1 VVEGRAVALGY
12 VRAGVRPRPFHRKF
26 LTGDLGRIDGSG
38 RLFLEGRLDQMINVG
53 GRNVFPAEV
62 ERVLGSAPGV
72 REVAILGMPDPL
84 RGEVVAAVVACTG
97 DVTPE
102 DLIAFC
108 RERLAAY
115 RVPRRIEILP
125 VIPRTARGKVDTARL
140 RSLLAAR

>member
-1 VVEGRAVALGY
+1 
-12 VRAGVRPRPFHRKF
+12 
-26 LTGDLGRIDGSG
+26 
-38 RLFLEGRLDQMINVG
+38 MINVG
-53 GRNVFPAEV
+53 GRKVFPAEV